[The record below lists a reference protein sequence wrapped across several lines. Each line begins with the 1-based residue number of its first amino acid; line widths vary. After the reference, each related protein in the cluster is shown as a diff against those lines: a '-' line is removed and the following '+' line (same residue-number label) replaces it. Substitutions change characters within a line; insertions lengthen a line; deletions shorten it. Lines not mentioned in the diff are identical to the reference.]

1 MLSIPGIKG
10 FMRTKDTRREQG
22 SGFSAFFGHQGEA
35 APHLPTYL
43 LHLAER
49 LDIGLLALLEVE
61 ASGRSARLRAVG
73 SNGFSSELVVPTLEG
88 DGVIAGLIRGAAPAT
103 GRARLFSREEVFPRD
118 AAWCDLV
125 PMDSEVTYV
134 FIPVS
139 SLPLPETAD
148 KLTGP
153 CRGSFVLGAEDP
165 GTDGESVLHLKTMLS
180 TTLIG
185 LALALRGRRYDRR
198 LLGILT
204 NLLKEEG
211 YSIGFAD
218 DKGTVCEK
226 TGNGFDRIRA
236 ESMEHLRQQL
246 ARLAGE
252 TDARTPRAR
261 DLTMPEMEDL
271 KIWAYPGS
279 APGPDPSAGVPVV
292 VVKER
297 EFAAQIRNRRE
308 KLKLLSRFISSIA
321 HEIKNP
327 LTGIAAGVQ
336 YLAKKM
342 QAVMQE
348 DETVDFILSEI
359 NRLNRIVDD
368 LYKVAK
374 PPQLV
379 LTQVDLNS
387 IVGRSLMCM
396 SEDITA
402 KRLMVTQN
410 FDKALP
416 EFEADA
422 DRIQQIIINVIK
434 NAIEASPQ
442 GGTLSI
448 ETFTRDSRVGIRVT
462 DQGPGISHEE
472 REKIFEPFYSTKERG
487 SGLGLCISQRIVD
500 EHGGS
505 IRIETPEAG
514 GTSFV
519 IELPIGR

>member
-1 MLSIPGIKG
+1 
-10 FMRTKDTRREQG
+10 
-22 SGFSAFFGHQGEA
+22 
-35 APHLPTYL
+35 
-43 LHLAER
+43 
-49 LDIGLLALLEVE
+49 
-61 ASGRSARLRAVG
+61 
-73 SNGFSSELVVPTLEG
+73 
-88 DGVIAGLIRGAAPAT
+88 
-103 GRARLFSREEVFPRD
+103 
-118 AAWCDLV
+118 
-125 PMDSEVTYV
+125 
-134 FIPVS
+134 
-139 SLPLPETAD
+139 
-148 KLTGP
+148 
-153 CRGSFVLGAEDP
+153 
-165 GTDGESVLHLKTMLS
+165 
-180 TTLIG
+180 
-185 LALALRGRRYDRR
+185 
-198 LLGILT
+198 
-204 NLLKEEG
+204 
-211 YSIGFAD
+211 
-218 DKGTVCEK
+218 
-226 TGNGFDRIRA
+226 
-236 ESMEHLRQQL
+236 L

-462 DQGPGISHEE
+462 DQGPGVSHEE